1 MWLLWLKPVRP
12 LIYLFD
18 IDGTLVT
25 TAGAGRKALS
35 ETFRQ
40 RYGSDHG
47 LAFSFDG
54 MTDKAIVASALEAM
68 AVPLHAPSLA
78 EEVERV
84 LDSYVQ
90 TLAALAQACADAFVI
105 HEGVVPVLD
114 QVEAAGRGVLGL
126 GTGNVRRGAEI
137 KLAAVNLY
145 HRFAF
150 GGFGCDHKDR
160 TALLAVGAK
169 RGAALLGKPLGD
181 CDVLVIGDTPKDI
194 AAAHGIGA
202 RCVAVATGSYSVAQL
217 QAAGGDV
224 CVASLHDPA
233 ALAALMP

>member
-1 MWLLWLKPVRP
+1 VRP

-25 TAGAGRKALS
+25 TAGAGRKALT

-54 MTDKAIVASALEAM
+54 MTDKAIVALALEAM
-68 AVPLHAPSLA
+68 AVPMQAPTLA

-84 LDSYVQ
+84 LEAYVQ
-90 TLAALAQACADAFVI
+90 ILASLAQSCVDAFVI

-114 QVEAAGRGVLGL
+114 RIQAAGMGVLGL

-137 KLAAVNLY
+137 KLKAVNLY
-145 HRFAF
+145 HRFTF

-160 TALLAVGAK
+160 TALLSVGAT
-169 RGAALLGKPLGD
+169 RGAALLGRPLGE

-202 RCVAVATGSYSVAQL
+202 RCLAVATGSYSVEQL

-224 CVASLHDPA
+224 CVSSLHEQA

>member
-1 MWLLWLKPVRP
+1 MRP

-18 IDGTLVT
+18 IDGTLVS
-25 TAGAGRKALS
+25 TAGAGRKALCA
-35 ETFRQ
+35 TFRA

-47 LAFSFDG
+47 LHFSFDG
-54 MTDKAIVASALEAM
+54 MTDKAIVALALEAM
-68 AVPLHAPSLA
+68 AVPLREPTLA
-78 EEVERV
+78 DEVQSV
-84 LDSYVQ
+84 LEAYVQ
-90 TLAALAQACADAFVI
+90 TLASLATASADAFVV
-105 HEGVVPVLD
+105 HEGVVNVLD
-114 QVEAAGRGVLGL
+114 QVHAAGRGVMGL

-150 GGFGCDHKDR
+150 GGFGCDHRDR
-160 TALLAVGAK
+160 TALLAVGAA
-169 RGAALLGKPLGD
+169 RGAALLGKPVAD

-202 RCVAVATGSYSVAQL
+202 RCLAVATGSYSVADL
-217 QAAGGDV
+217 RAAGGDV
-224 CVASLHDPA
+224 CVPTLNDPA